1 MATAKRKVKKT
12 VYEGNVYIQATFN
25 NTIVTVTDLN
35 GNAVSWASAGGL
47 GFRGAKKST
56 PYAAQTTAEKAAKA
70 AMDSGLQE
78 VNVFVKGPGVG
89 RESAIRTLG
98 VLGLKVRSI
107 RDVTEEIADT
117 WQDILDLSAD
127 IAEPRGPSCSSREIV
142 VIQVSAR

>member
-1 MATAKRKVKKT
+1 VAKAKRKVKKT

-35 GNAVSWASAGGL
+35 GNAVSWASSGGL

-56 PYAAQTTAEKAAKA
+56 PYAAQTAAETAAKK
-70 AMDSGLQE
+70 AMDYGLRE

-107 RDVTEEIADT
+107 RDTTPIPHNGCR
-117 WQDILDLSAD
+117 
-127 IAEPRGPSCSSREIV
+127 PRKTRRV
-142 VIQVSAR
+142 